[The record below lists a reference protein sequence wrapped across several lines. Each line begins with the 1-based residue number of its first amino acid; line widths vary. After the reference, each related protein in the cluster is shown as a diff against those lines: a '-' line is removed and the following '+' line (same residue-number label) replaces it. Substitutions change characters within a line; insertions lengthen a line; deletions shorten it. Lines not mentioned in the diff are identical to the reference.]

1 MPDAEFKP
9 YNDAITQTTPQAK
22 AAAIEAYLAAFPKSA
37 CPDSREYTLE
47 QLTIAYAGTNDSAK
61 TIAAA
66 DRVLQLNPNN
76 LRALFFETFFRKDA
90 AGAITDP
97 AAQISA
103 VDVAAGYA
111 QRGLTAPKPASMS
124 DADFKTLQGAT
135 FPTFYSVIGFDAFLK
150 KDSAAGIDAYKK
162 ELASVPVAQTQAVGT
177 PLQDTFILGETYWQ
191 STPPDYLNCAF
202 YAARAAAYAPEPFKS
217 QWTKIAKYCYKA
229 YHGADDGY
237 DAVVTVATANLN
249 PPDGFQASVKPAPT
263 PAEIIAGVIAS
274 TPKLDALAPDDR
286 EYIIQ
291 NGTPDQVA
299 KVWDAIKG
307 KSVTY
312 PGGLVIASTPTQ
324 VQVAIGTD
332 PVSSKT
338 ADFTFNLTPPE
349 EIPEPKAGATPAQKA
364 AYTKAVAA
372 AKKDADAIAAATA
385 VGQTVTL
392 QGTFDSYTP
401 KPIMFTMSDASVV
414 LPTPA
419 KTPVKSPARAPV
431 RRPAP
436 KAN

>member
-1 MPDAEFKP
+1 
-9 YNDAITQTTPQAK
+9 
-22 AAAIEAYLAAFPKSA
+22 
-37 CPDSREYTLE
+37 
-47 QLTIAYAGTNDSAK
+47 
-61 TIAAA
+61 
-66 DRVLQLNPNN
+66 
-76 LRALFFETFFRKDA
+76 
-90 AGAITDP
+90 
-97 AAQISA
+97 
-103 VDVAAGYA
+103 
-111 QRGLTAPKPASMS
+111 
-124 DADFKTLQGAT
+124 
-135 FPTFYSVIGFDAFLK
+135 
-150 KDSAAGIDAYKK
+150 
-162 ELASVPVAQTQAVGT
+162 
-177 PLQDTFILGETYWQ
+177 
-191 STPPDYLNCAF
+191 
-202 YAARAAAYAPEPFKS
+202 
-217 QWTKIAKYCYKA
+217 
-229 YHGADDGY
+229 
-237 DAVVTVATANLN
+237 
-249 PPDGFQASVKPAPT
+249 
-263 PAEIIAGVIAS
+263 
-274 TPKLDALAPDDR
+274 
-286 EYIIQ
+286 
-291 NGTPDQVA
+291 
-299 KVWDAIKG
+299 
-307 KSVTY
+307 
-312 PGGLVIASTPTQ
+312 